1 MAITTIT
8 TKGQI
13 VIPSRIR
20 KQRGLKK
27 GTKMIL
33 EERGE
38 ELVLKPLNSNYL
50 ERASQILKTNGQLS
64 EKLLAE
70 REVDKEKE
78 GEE

>member
-1 MAITTIT
+1 MAITTVT

-27 GTKMIL
+27 GTKMII

-38 ELVLKPLNSNYL
+38 ELVLKPLDSDYL
-50 ERASQILKTNGQLS
+50 ERASQILQTGGTLS

-70 REVDKEKE
+70 RQLDKGKE
-78 GEE
+78 CEQ

>member
-13 VIPSRIR
+13 VIPSKIR

-27 GTKMIL
+27 GTKMII

-38 ELVLKPLNSNYL
+38 ELVLKPLDSDYL
-50 ERASQILKTNGQLS
+50 EQASQILQTGGTLS

-70 REVDKEKE
+70 RKLDREKE
-78 GEE
+78 REE

>member
-13 VIPSRIR
+13 VIPSKIR
-20 KQRGLKK
+20 RQRGLKK

-38 ELVLKPLNSNYL
+38 ELVLKPLDSDYL
-50 ERASQILKTNGQLS
+50 EQASQILQTGGKLS
-64 EKLLAE
+64 KKLLVE
-70 REVDKEKE
+70 RKLDKEKK
-78 GEE
+78 GEA